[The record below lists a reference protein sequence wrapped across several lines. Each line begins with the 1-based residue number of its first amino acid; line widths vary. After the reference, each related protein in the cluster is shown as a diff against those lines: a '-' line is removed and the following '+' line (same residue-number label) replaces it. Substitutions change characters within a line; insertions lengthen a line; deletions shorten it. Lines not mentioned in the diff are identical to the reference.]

1 MYRQTTQWLK
11 EKVKKNHTMSFFL
24 VFSNSSFVLQNI
36 TWKTKNSATGTNKIH
51 LLLSNFINLNA
62 ACVIRD
68 FIPRKKYR
76 CT

>member
-11 EKVKKNHTMSFFL
+11 EKVKKGSYNVLLL
-24 VFSNSSFVLQNI
+24 VSSNSSFVLQNI

-51 LLLSNFINLNA
+51 VLLYNFINLNA
-62 ACVIRD
+62 AYVIRD
-68 FIPRKKYR
+68 FIQRKKYR